1 MNKKVGYNIDKIAD
15 WIINMSDAPRD
26 EVKWL
31 LEQVYI
37 PSNQRLSIHF
47 DSVVCPDI
55 QEDYSGVFD
64 YLDYTVERGGK
75 K

>member
-1 MNKKVGYNIDKIAD
+1 MNKNVGYNIDKIAD

-31 LEQVYI
+31 LEQVYV

-55 QEDYSGVFD
+55 KEDYSGVFD
-64 YLDYTVERGGK
+64 YLDYIVERGGTK
-75 K
+75 